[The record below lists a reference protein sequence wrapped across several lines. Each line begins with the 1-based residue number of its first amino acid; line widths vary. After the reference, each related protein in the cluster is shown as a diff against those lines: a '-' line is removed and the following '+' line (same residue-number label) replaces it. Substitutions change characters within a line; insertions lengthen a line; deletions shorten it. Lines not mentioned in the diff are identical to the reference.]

1 MYNGMVPFTNP
12 NTHAMGAKANHAKK
26 TAEERSEA
34 ARELAKKRWAK
45 PKVRKLKKAA

>member
-1 MYNGMVPFTNP
+1 
-12 NTHAMGAKANHAKK
+12 MGAKANHAKK

-45 PKVRKLKKAA
+45 PKPKVQKLKKAA